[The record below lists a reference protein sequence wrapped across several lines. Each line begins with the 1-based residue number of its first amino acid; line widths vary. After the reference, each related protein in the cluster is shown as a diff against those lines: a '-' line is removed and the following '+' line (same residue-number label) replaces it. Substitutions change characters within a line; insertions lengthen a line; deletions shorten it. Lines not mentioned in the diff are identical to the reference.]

1 MITVLGKLKKMMDQ
15 FLQIVAQDSNE
26 TGDKV
31 KGSPIRARFTLT
43 LQFRT
48 HLYTVLDAVRHKG
61 YFL

>member
-31 KGSPIRARFTLT
+31 KGFIR
-43 LQFRT
+43 
-48 HLYTVLDAVRHKG
+48 DWVRD
-61 YFL
+61 LL